1 VRRGIRALA
10 LAIAHAIA
18 AVTLAAPAGAASP
31 AGADAPRGGS
41 FAPTWS
47 LRAVLRSV
55 DVKTAPDVEVL
66 TVEQL
71 FFPLTVAVPIGER
84 FDCVLTT
91 GAGRS
96 TLDFGGE
103 DDLSGAADTKIKGT
117 ARFLEDRLLLS
128 AGIGLPTGKTKLS
141 VEETRVARVISQ
153 TLLGFHTRN
162 LGEGVDL
169 DVGATVARAL
179 GEAGSCAI
187 GVGYLR
193 KGEYTLFDDVEDDYA
208 PGDEFTVSGGIDY
221 AGEQVFLRADATFR
235 AFGEDRLGDEAAFEQ
250 GDRVEFD
257 QLLVAS
263 WPLSRLT
270 LRAREAIAS
279 DNVVADPAFPAS
291 TVTTEGPGHVWLEV
305 EVDRAFDVGGDAARG
320 GAERLVIAGTVS
332 YARFGESNVELG
344 DGHLAGFGGSI
355 RYAISSSV
363 SARLSAQKITG
374 EGRIGD
380 ASPAL
385 DVTGHSVSLGIVV
398 GPGRGGER

>member
-1 VRRGIRALA
+1 MRRATRALA
-10 LAIAHAIA
+10 LAFAHAIA
-18 AVTLAAPAGAASP
+18 APAFAAP

-55 DVKTAPDVEVL
+55 DVETAPDSATVN
-66 TVEQL
+66 VEQL
-71 FFPLTVAVPIGER
+71 FFPLAVAVPIGER
-84 FDCVLTT
+84 FDCILTT

-96 TLDFGGE
+96 TLDFGG
-103 DDLSGAADTKIKGT
+103 DDNLSGAADTKIKGT

-141 VEETRVARVISQ
+141 AEEARVARVISQ

-169 DVGATVARAL
+169 DLGATVARPL

-193 KGEYTLFDDVEDDYA
+193 KGEYTLFEDVEDEYE
-208 PGDEFTVSGGIDY
+208 PGDEFTVSGGIDH
-221 AGEQVFLRADATFR
+221 AGERVFVRADVTYR

-257 QLLVAS
+257 QMLAVT

-270 LRAREAIAS
+270 LRAREAIAD

-291 TVTTEGPGHVWLEV
+291 TIATEGPGHVWLEV
-305 EVDRAFDVGGDAARG
+305 EADRAFDVGGDAARG
-320 GAERLVIAGTVS
+320 GAERLVVAGAVS
-332 YARFGESNVELG
+332 YARFGESAVELG
-344 DGHLAGFGGSI
+344 DGHLVGFGGSV
-355 RYAISSSV
+355 RYAISRSV
-363 SARLSAQKITG
+363 AAHLSAQVLTG

-380 ASPAL
+380 ASPTS
-385 DVTGHSVSLGIVV
+385 DISGHAISLGIVV
-398 GPGRGGER
+398 GPGRGSER